1 VSLIGV
7 GGGAG
12 MGAED
17 LDRLVGSGAER
28 FEAAL
33 AGGGVA
39 AGAEMALRVESARRD
54 TSNRYR
60 AWMALT
66 EGYLFESGGHGR
78 RVAAARRE
86 RTAELALRSGFD
98 LESLALAGEVSAGP
112 VNPISEGVTAAARRG
127 DGEGLREAFGR
138 GDELL
143 RRIHDFYCDLLS
155 DQLGAIYR
163 EEGPEGLEAAMLY
176 AAARGAWKTTMPADL
191 ALEPN
196 RRLRELAFFLTVCA
210 HFRIKITDEGERWRI
225 DVLECGRCGRQC
237 RDRYTDPD
245 WGLEVV
251 RERGPL
257 TFGRPP
263 MTIYQ
268 AHLAVIHHQFAIDE
282 FGAPWPVFDCR
293 GFREDAGGC
302 RMLVYKDPWDA
313 PAEVFAAVGRE
324 KPAWGGPPEGA
335 GG

>member
-1 VSLIGV
+1 VSLAGV

-12 MGAED
+12 TAADD
-17 LDRLVGSGAER
+17 LDALVLSGAER

-33 AGGGVA
+33 EGGVA
-39 AGAEMALRVESARRD
+39 AGAEMALRIETARRD

-60 AWMALT
+60 AWASLT
-66 EGYLFESGGHGR
+66 EAYLSDTGGHGR
-78 RVAAARRE
+78 RVDAARLE

-98 LESLALAGEVSAGP
+98 LGSLKLADEVSAGP
-112 VNPISEGVTAAARRG
+112 VNPLSEAVTAARRRG
-127 DGEGLREAFGR
+127 DREGLQEAFAR
-138 GDELL
+138 GEELL
-143 RRIHDFYCDLLS
+143 RRIHDFRCDLLS

-163 EEGPEGLEAAMLY
+163 AEGPRGLEAAMRF
-176 AAARGAWKTTMPADL
+176 AAARGSWKTSMPADL

-210 HFRIKITDEGERWRI
+210 HFRIVIVDEGERWRI

-251 RERGPL
+251 HERGPL
-257 TFGRPP
+257 TFDRPP

-268 AHLAVIHHQFAIDE
+268 THMAVIHHQFAIDE
-282 FGAPWPVFDCR
+282 FGTPWPVFDCR
-293 GFREDAGGC
+293 GLRADAGGC
-302 RMLVYKDPWDA
+302 RMLVYKDPWAA
-313 PAEVFAAVGRE
+313 PEARG
-324 KPAWGGPPEGA
+324 
-335 GG
+335 

>member
-1 VSLIGV
+1 MSLAGV

-12 MGAED
+12 AAAGDD
-17 LDRLVGSGAER
+17 LDALVLSGAER

-33 AGGGVA
+33 AAGGIA
-39 AGAEMALRVESARRD
+39 AGAEAALRIETARRD

-60 AWMALT
+60 AWASLT
-66 EGYLFESGGHGR
+66 DAYIYGAGGHSG
-78 RVAAARRE
+78 RVAAARVE

-98 LESLALAGEVSAGP
+98 LDSLRLADEVSAGP
-112 VNPISEGVTAAARRG
+112 VNPLSEAVAAAARAGARAA
-127 DGEGLREAFGR
+127 LREAFAR

-143 RRIHDFYCDLLS
+143 RRVHDFRCDLLS

-163 EEGPEGLEAAMLY
+163 EGGPEALEAAMRF
-176 AAARGAWKTTMPADL
+176 AAERGSWKTSMPADL

-210 HFRIKITDEGERWRI
+210 HFRLRIEDEGERWRL

-237 RDRYTDPD
+237 RDRYTDPA

-251 RERGPL
+251 YERGPL
-257 TFGRPP
+257 TFDRPP

-268 AHLAVIHHQFAIDE
+268 THMAAIHHQFAIDE

-293 GFREDAGGC
+293 GFRDDAGGC
-302 RMLVYKDPWDA
+302 RMLVYKDPFDA
-313 PAEVFAAVGRE
+313 PAEAFSSVGRE
-324 KPAWGGPPEGA
+324 KPARPGGTGA
-335 GG
+335 A

>member
-1 VSLIGV
+1 MSLAGV
-7 GGGAG
+7 GGAVAAAG
-12 MGAED
+12 D
-17 LDRLVGSGAER
+17 LDALVLSGAER

-33 AGGGVA
+33 AAGGTA
-39 AGAEMALRVESARRD
+39 AGAELALRIETARRD

-60 AWMALT
+60 AWASLT
-66 EGYLFESGGHGR
+66 EAYTFDAHGHDG
-78 RVAAARRE
+78 RVAATRLE

-98 LESLALAGEVSAGP
+98 LDSLRLADEVSAGP
-112 VNPISEGVTAAARRG
+112 VNPLSEAISAAARRG
-127 DGEGLREAFGR
+127 DRAALREAFAR

-143 RRIHDFYCDLLS
+143 RRVHDLRCDLLS

-163 EEGPEGLEAAMLY
+163 EHGPEALEAAMLF
-176 AAARGAWKTTMPADL
+176 AAARGSWRTSMPADL

-210 HFRIKITDEGERWRI
+210 HFRIKIEDEGERWRI

-251 RERGPL
+251 HERGPL
-257 TFGRPP
+257 TFDRPP

-268 AHLAVIHHQFAIDE
+268 THMAVIHHQFAIDE
-282 FGAPWPVFDCR
+282 FGTPWPVFDCR

-302 RMLVYKDPWDA
+302 RMLVYKDPFEA

-324 KPAWGGPPEGA
+324 KPARPAAGA
-335 GG
+335 A

>member
-1 VSLIGV
+1 MSLVGV

-12 MGAED
+12 TDAGD
-17 LDRLVGSGAER
+17 LDALVGSGAER
-28 FEAAL
+28 FEATL

-39 AGAEMALRVESARRD
+39 AGAEMALRIETARRD

-60 AWMALT
+60 AWAALT
-66 EGYLFESGGHGR
+66 EAYLFESGGHRR
-78 RVAAARRE
+78 RVAGARVE

-98 LESLALAGEVSAGP
+98 LGSLALASEVSAGP
-112 VNPISEGVTAAARRG
+112 VNPISEAVTEAVRQG
-127 DGEGLREAFGR
+127 DKAGLREAFMR
-138 GDELL
+138 GDQLL
-143 RRIHDFYCDLLS
+143 RRIHDFRCDLLS

-163 EEGPEGLEAAMLY
+163 EEGPEGLEAAMLF
-176 AAARGAWKTTMPADL
+176 AAARGSWKTSMPADL

-210 HFRIKITDEGERWRI
+210 HFRIKFTDEGERWQI

-251 RERGPL
+251 RVPGPL

-268 AHLAVIHHQFAIDE
+268 THMAVIHHQFAIDE
-282 FGAPWPVFDCR
+282 FGTPWPVFDCR
-293 GFREDAGGC
+293 GFRDDAGGC
-302 RMLVYKDPWDA
+302 RMLVYKDPWAA
-313 PAEVFAAVGRE
+313 PEEVFAAVGRQ
-324 KPAWGGPPEGA
+324 KPVRRATAGPGG
-335 GG
+335 

>member
-1 VSLIGV
+1 MSLAGV
-7 GGGAG
+7 GGGAWLAG
-12 MGAED
+12 GD
-17 LDRLVGSGAER
+17 LEALVGSGAER

-39 AGAEMALRVESARRD
+39 AGAEMALRVETARRD

-60 AWMALT
+60 AWASLT
-66 EGYLFESGGHGR
+66 EAYLFERGGHGR
-78 RVAAARRE
+78 RVAAARVE

-98 LESLALAGEVSAGP
+98 LESLALADEVSAGP
-112 VNPISEGVTAAARRG
+112 VNPISEAVTAAVRRG
-127 DGEGLREAFGR
+127 DREGLREAFMR

-143 RRIHDFYCDLLS
+143 RRIHDFRCDLLS

-163 EEGPEGLEAAMLY
+163 AEGPEGLEAAMLF
-176 AAARGAWKTTMPADL
+176 AAARGSWKTSVPADL

-210 HFRIKITDEGERWRI
+210 HFRIKIADEGERWRI

-257 TFGRPP
+257 TFDRPP

-268 AHLAVIHHQFAIDE
+268 THMAVIHHQFAIDE
-282 FGAPWPVFDCR
+282 FGTPWPVFDCR
-293 GFREDAGGC
+293 GLREDAGGC
-302 RMLVYKDPWDA
+302 RMFVYKDPWDA
-313 PAEVFAAVGRE
+313 PAEAFAAVGRE
-324 KPAWGGPPEGA
+324 KR
-335 GG
+335 